1 MPKRIATPPSDTN
14 TRYFT
19 ICFPY
24 PLNASW
30 ELKADQISFARWIV
44 SCIKKEYFIA
54 IMYKPTARGMV
65 IIEVDRAFKDEHR
78 TLLGEHRWIE
88 FLKQPSDEERSCCS
102 QIFYSV
108 YTDHR
113 GAQKDGWKTINVRD
127 EWFDSWQSSSDFK
140 YPYPLT
146 HWCALPPED
155 KTSKRMCRPLPIAS
169 FPPPLKPVRPVVGSS
184 AWVQS
189 TTGPD
194 PKSPGNQRAAWGNN
208 LHSPA
213 IKASNSSTNS
223 RVAKSFTRSHAPSAG
238 KPLNVWGSQK
248 SAAALLPVSKG
259 PTFAPVKAP
268 QGAWGSQ
275 KPAVVTSS
283 ASKKALSTS
292 KSNAASSSAPEPPQY
307 PPGLPTVPTHAAVPP
322 GLVYNTVPDFNSD
335 STSRFDWAS
344 EVEAE
349 FPTHSV
355 SQKEVNDLADSAN
368 NMIIADDMEKLY
380 RESDSDEDF
389 VPESYPVAFEG
400 RPPSFALAHVEY
412 NDTKDT
418 VMQNLWEDVATKAAE
433 KEDPEECPVH
443 GPLCSKGICQVAK
456 KKKRANEAQKGKDQ
470 KNGRGRGRRNEGR
483 NNDRTKAQDDG
494 DREGDNDERE
504 SQGENSHQDSSDPSA
519 SRTVSRNESVKEK
532 PQFTDHNDTTD
543 LWENFDS

>member
-102 QIFYSV
+102 QIFHSV

-127 EWFDSWQSSSDFK
+127 EWFDSRQSLSDFK
-140 YPYPLT
+140 HPYPLT

-155 KTSKRMCRPLPIAS
+155 MTSKRMCRPLPIAS
-169 FPPPLKPVRPVVGSS
+169 FPPPVKPVRPVVGSN

-189 TTGPD
+189 TTGPN

-208 LHSPA
+208 SHLPP
-213 IKASNSSTNS
+213 IKASNSGTNS
-223 RVAKSFTRSHAPSAG
+223 SGKAPPNA
-238 KPLNVWGSQK
+238 WGSQK

-259 PTFAPVKAP
+259 PTSPSVKAP
-268 QGAWGSQ
+268 RGAWGSQ
-275 KPAVVTSS
+275 QPAVVSSS
-283 ASKKALSTS
+283 ASKKALVTS
-292 KSNAASSSAPEPPQY
+292 KSNAASSTVPQY
-307 PPGLPTVPTHAAVPP
+307 PPGLPTVPTNAAVPP
-322 GLVYNTVPDFNSD
+322 GLVSNTVPDFNSD

-349 FPTHSV
+349 FPIHSV
-355 SQKEVNDLADSAN
+355 SQKVNDLAESAN
-368 NMIIADDMEKLY
+368 DMIIADDMEKLY

-389 VPESYPVAFEG
+389 IPESYPVAFEG
-400 RPPSFALAHVEY
+400 RPPGFALAHVEY

-418 VMQNLWEDVATKAAE
+418 VVQNLWEDVAMKTAK
-433 KEDPEECPVH
+433 KEDEEECPVH
-443 GPLCSKGICQVAK
+443 GPLCSKGICEVAK

-470 KNGRGRGRRNEGR
+470 KNGRDRGRRREGR
-483 NNDRTKAQDDG
+483 NNDRTKARDDG
-494 DREGDNDERE
+494 DREGDVVINDERE
-504 SQGENSHQDSSDPSA
+504 RQGENSHQDSSNSSA
-519 SRTVSRNESVKEK
+519 SRTVSRNDSVKEK

-543 LWENFDS
+543 LWESFDS